1 MFSISQ
7 IRAQA
12 RQTINSTP
20 GIYLLPL
27 IPVGISLL
35 MTLIQY
41 FRSNS
46 MVYYDPTASLAPF
59 FGSLAFPM
67 LYGLLIGFIFI
78 SLAWT
83 LLQVVRGVK
92 TTTDI
97 KDALAVF
104 NSPHLGKIF
113 CTYLL
118 KQFFLFL
125 WGLVSYIGLALI
137 LAGSILAFFYGL
149 YSSYGEAMPEEY
161 LAIISIMML
170 GGLILTL
177 GGLALLIPQ
186 YMAYS
191 QVEFILFD
199 QLQKNEYAGASAI
212 IRTSRQMMKGYKGK
226 RFVLDLSFL
235 GWFILSG
242 ITFGLVGIYVWPY
255 YFAAQAHF
263 YEAIQA
269 DFQAR
274 QAAYFGQFQTSPASM
289 SDSSQ
294 SSDQATTVFSSTSV
308 SSGSQAFGQQANE
321 ANSSS
326 QTIEESGESPA
337 SPSSDQPVEYHSDT
351 PEQAVEN
358 KMDSAIDSPIDHQE

>member
-12 RQTINSTP
+12 RQTISSTL

-41 FRSNS
+41 FRSDS
-46 MVYYDPTASLAPF
+46 MVYYDPTASFAPF

-67 LYGLLIGFIFI
+67 LYSLLIGFIFI

-92 TTTDI
+92 NTTDI

-104 NSPHLGKIF
+104 SSPHLGKIF

-118 KQFFLFL
+118 KQFYLFL
-125 WGLVSYIGLALI
+125 WSLVLAFGLGFMIASIILIIFYSLYYGYADAIPEEFLAASGIFALI
-137 LAGSILAFFYGL
+137 GF
-149 YSSYGEAMPEEY
+149 
-161 LAIISIMML
+161 
-170 GGLILTL
+170 ILTVA
-177 GGLALLIPQ
+177 GFAIVIPQ
-186 YMAYS
+186 YLAYS
-191 QVEFILFD
+191 QVEFILYD
-199 QLQKNEYAGASAI
+199 QLEKNEYTGANSI

-255 YFAAQAHF
+255 YYAAQAHF

-274 QAAYFGQFQTSPASM
+274 QAAFFGQYQNPSAPATENFQTSEQPATETS
-289 SDSSQ
+289 
-294 SSDQATTVFSSTSV
+294 ATSLTED
-308 SSGSQAFGQQANE
+308 SQAFGQQESETNT
-321 ANSSS
+321 SS
-326 QTIEESGESPA
+326 QTVEGSVESPV
-337 SPSSDQPVEYHSDT
+337 SPSNDQPVENHSDT

>member
-226 RFVLDLSFL
+226 RFVLDLSFI

-255 YFAAQAHF
+255 YYAAQAHF

-274 QAAYFGQFQTSPASM
+274 QAAYFGQFQTSPASF
-289 SDSSQ
+289 Q
-294 SSDQATTVFSSTSV
+294 SSDQATTETSSSPV
-308 SSGSQAFGQQANE
+308 SQNFQAFGQQATE
-321 ANSSS
+321 TNSPS
-326 QTIEESGESPA
+326 QTLEESVESPA
-337 SPSSDQPVEYHSDT
+337 SPSSDQPVENHSDT

>member
-12 RQTINSTP
+12 RQTISSTP

-35 MTLIQY
+35 MTLIHY

-46 MVYYDPTASLAPF
+46 MVYYDPTASLAPL

-78 SLAWT
+78 SVAWT

-92 TTTDI
+92 TSTDI

-125 WGLVSYIGLALI
+125 WGIVSYIGLALI
-137 LAGSILAFFYGL
+137 LAGSILAFFHGL
-149 YSSYGEAMPEEY
+149 YNAYGETMPDEY
-161 LAIISIMML
+161 LAIIGIMIL

-177 GGLALLIPQ
+177 GGMALLIPQ

-199 QLQKNEYAGASAI
+199 QLEKNEYAGASSI

-274 QAAYFGQFQTSPASM
+274 QAAYFGQYQPSPGSM
-289 SDSSQ
+289 SGSFQ
-294 SSDQATTVFSSTSV
+294 SSDQATTETSSSPV
-308 SSGSQAFGQQANE
+308 SQNFQAFGQQANE
-321 ANSSS
+321 ISSPS
-326 QTIEESGESPA
+326 QTVEESVEGPC
-337 SPSSDQPVEYHSDT
+337 SPSSDQPVENHSET
-351 PEQAVEN
+351 PDLAVEN
-358 KMDSAIDSPIDHQE
+358 KMDSAIDSPSDHQE

>member
-113 CTYLL
+113 YTYLL

-226 RFVLDLSFL
+226 RFVLDLSFI

-255 YFAAQAHF
+255 YYAAQAHF

-274 QAAYFGQFQTSPASM
+274 QAAYFGQFQTSPASF
-289 SDSSQ
+289 Q
-294 SSDQATTVFSSTSV
+294 SSDQATTETSSSPV
-308 SSGSQAFGQQANE
+308 SQNFQAFGQQATE
-321 ANSSS
+321 TNSSS
-326 QTIEESGESPA
+326 QTLEESVDSPA
-337 SPSSDQPVEYHSDT
+337 SPSSDQPVENHSDT

>member
-226 RFVLDLSFL
+226 RFVLDLSFI

-255 YFAAQAHF
+255 YYAAQAHF

-274 QAAYFGQFQTSPASM
+274 QAAYFGQFQTSPASF
-289 SDSSQ
+289 Q
-294 SSDQATTVFSSTSV
+294 SSDQATTETSSSPV
-308 SSGSQAFGQQANE
+308 SQNFQAFGQQATE
-321 ANSSS
+321 TNSPS
-326 QTIEESGESPA
+326 QTIEESVDSPA
-337 SPSSDQPVEYHSDT
+337 SPSSDQPVENHSDT

>member
-161 LAIISIMML
+161 LAIFSIMIL

-199 QLQKNEYAGASAI
+199 QLEKNEYAGASAI

-226 RFVLDLSFL
+226 RFVLDLSFI

-255 YFAAQAHF
+255 YYAAQAHF

-274 QAAYFGQFQTSPASM
+274 QAAYFGQFQTSPASF
-289 SDSSQ
+289 Q
-294 SSDQATTVFSSTSV
+294 SSDQATTETSSPPV
-308 SSGSQAFGQQANE
+308 SQNFQAFGQQATE
-321 ANSSS
+321 TNSPS
-326 QTIEESGESPA
+326 QTLEESVESPA
-337 SPSSDQPVEYHSDT
+337 SPSSDQPVENHSDT

-358 KMDSAIDSPIDHQE
+358 KMDSAIDSTIDHQE

>member
-226 RFVLDLSFL
+226 CFVLDLSFI

-255 YFAAQAHF
+255 YYAAQAHF

-274 QAAYFGQFQTSPASM
+274 QAAYFGQFQTSPASF
-289 SDSSQ
+289 Q
-294 SSDQATTVFSSTSV
+294 SSDQATTETSSSPV
-308 SSGSQAFGQQANE
+308 SQNFQAFGQQATE
-321 ANSSS
+321 TNSSS
-326 QTIEESGESPA
+326 QTLEESVDSPA
-337 SPSSDQPVEYHSDT
+337 SPSSDQPVENHSDT

>member
-27 IPVGISLL
+27 IPVVISIL

-226 RFVLDLSFL
+226 RFVLDLSFI

-255 YFAAQAHF
+255 YYAAQAHF

-274 QAAYFGQFQTSPASM
+274 QAAYFGQFQTSPASF
-289 SDSSQ
+289 Q
-294 SSDQATTVFSSTSV
+294 SSDQATTETSSSPV
-308 SSGSQAFGQQANE
+308 SQNFQAFGQQATE
-321 ANSSS
+321 TNSSS
-326 QTIEESGESPA
+326 QTLEESVDSPA
-337 SPSSDQPVEYHSDT
+337 SPSSDQPVENHSDT

>member
-212 IRTSRQMMKGYKGK
+212 IR
-226 RFVLDLSFL
+226 
-235 GWFILSG
+235 
-242 ITFGLVGIYVWPY
+242 
-255 YFAAQAHF
+255 
-263 YEAIQA
+263 
-269 DFQAR
+269 
-274 QAAYFGQFQTSPASM
+274 
-289 SDSSQ
+289 
-294 SSDQATTVFSSTSV
+294 
-308 SSGSQAFGQQANE
+308 
-321 ANSSS
+321 
-326 QTIEESGESPA
+326 
-337 SPSSDQPVEYHSDT
+337 
-351 PEQAVEN
+351 
-358 KMDSAIDSPIDHQE
+358 

>member
-12 RQTINSTP
+12 RQTISSTP

-41 FRSNS
+41 FRSDS
-46 MVYYDPTASLAPF
+46 MVYYDPTASFAPF

-67 LYGLLIGFIFI
+67 LYSLLIGFIFI

-92 TTTDI
+92 NTTDI

-104 NSPHLGKIF
+104 SSPHLGKIF

-118 KQFFLFL
+118 KQFYLFL
-125 WGLVSYIGLALI
+125 WSLVLAFGLGFMIASIILIIFYSLYYGYADAIPEEFLAASGIFALI
-137 LAGSILAFFYGL
+137 GF
-149 YSSYGEAMPEEY
+149 
-161 LAIISIMML
+161 
-170 GGLILTL
+170 ILTVA
-177 GGLALLIPQ
+177 GFAIVIPQ
-186 YMAYS
+186 YLAYS
-191 QVEFILFD
+191 QVEFILYD
-199 QLQKNEYAGASAI
+199 QLEKNEYTGANSI

-255 YFAAQAHF
+255 YYAAQAHF

-274 QAAYFGQFQTSPASM
+274 QAAYFGQFQTSPASF
-289 SDSSQ
+289 Q
-294 SSDQATTVFSSTSV
+294 SSDQATTETSSPPV
-308 SSGSQAFGQQANE
+308 SQNFQAFGQQATE
-321 ANSSS
+321 TNSPS
-326 QTIEESGESPA
+326 QTLEESVESPA
-337 SPSSDQPVEYHSDT
+337 SPSSDQPVENHSDT

-358 KMDSAIDSPIDHQE
+358 KMDSAIDSTIDHQE

>member
-226 RFVLDLSFL
+226 RFVLDLSFI

-255 YFAAQAHF
+255 YYAAQAHF

-274 QAAYFGQFQTSPASM
+274 QAAYFGQFQTSPASF
-289 SDSSQ
+289 Q
-294 SSDQATTVFSSTSV
+294 SSDQATTETSSSPV
-308 SSGSQAFGQQANE
+308 SQNFQAFGQQATE
-321 ANSSS
+321 TNSPS
-326 QTIEESGESPA
+326 QTLEESVDSPA
-337 SPSSDQPVEYHSDT
+337 SPSSDQPVENHSDT